1 MAKNLHKIYSK
12 LRNITDRH
20 VRFQS
25 HLSFLQHCRSENV
38 IPTGLSFNK
47 KPPLE
52 NTNLE
57 YKWNSTLRKTSD
69 NLLHVL
75 ISFYEN
81 ELCPGLESKTQLLTR
96 KLQSLTDQRTYRRL
110 NTQLRNQVRNTKK
123 KLNNTHQN
131 KLMKLTS
138 ATLDK
143 KKSEQ
148 QNVSHTVNTTHR
160 SGGNQRRRFNK
171 YVRKHKRNVRLH
183 IARKSAALSDINNI
197 INISGKELTPAATTL
212 LNRGLGFIPTPKS
225 WDKWKFIEDTHSYHR
240 RLRLKEFFHDTE
252 NDCENNACDL
262 PKELRIPSKWT
273 PRTGRDQMLDKY
285 CETQMKE
292 VLQYKS
298 DTSSRRDNITKE
310 QRQEIRKLR
319 DEPSIYISKVDKGG
333 SVIIWNRQSYIEVMK
348 EHLSDIKYYQQIS
361 EDLTPTV
368 HAKIVE
374 QANKMENNSTIS
386 ATEAAAICYEHNIT
400 TPYMHGLAKWHKIQ
414 NPDTSLHRKPP
425 VRAIISQINSPTQ
438 RASIW
443 LHHKLM
449 DIVPQYCREL
459 VKDSTDFLHQLH
471 QANSSQISTLP
482 ANSLLF
488 SLDTLRE
495 DKYLD
500 SINSLITL
508 TLEYGKTKQHFLD
521 ISTSIVNGKVETD
534 LYTKPTDSGR
544 YLSPSSHHPRH
555 IFNSIVYSGVIRLR
569 RICSLDMWFDQ
580 RASEFKDRLIKSGYQ
595 ANKIQTI
602 IDEVRKKPRSSFL
615 RYNKKQSMDR
625 VVWVN
630 DFNLCDQT
638 SDN

>member
-1 MAKNLHKIYSK
+1 
-12 LRNITDRH
+12 
-20 VRFQS
+20 
-25 HLSFLQHCRSENV
+25 
-38 IPTGLSFNK
+38 
-47 KPPLE
+47 
-52 NTNLE
+52 
-57 YKWNSTLRKTSD
+57 
-69 NLLHVL
+69 
-75 ISFYEN
+75 
-81 ELCPGLESKTQLLTR
+81 
-96 KLQSLTDQRTYRRL
+96 
-110 NTQLRNQVRNTKK
+110 
-123 KLNNTHQN
+123 
-131 KLMKLTS
+131 
-138 ATLDK
+138 
-143 KKSEQ
+143 
-148 QNVSHTVNTTHR
+148 
-160 SGGNQRRRFNK
+160 
-171 YVRKHKRNVRLH
+171 
-183 IARKSAALSDINNI
+183 
-197 INISGKELTPAATTL
+197 
-212 LNRGLGFIPTPKS
+212 
-225 WDKWKFIEDTHSYHR
+225 
-240 RLRLKEFFHDTE
+240 
-252 NDCENNACDL
+252 
-262 PKELRIPSKWT
+262 
-273 PRTGRDQMLDKY
+273 
-285 CETQMKE
+285 MKE

-471 QANSSQISTLP
+471 QANSSQISTLL
-482 ANSLLF
+482 ADSLLF
-488 SLDTLRE
+488 SLDVISLYPNIPIDEGLEALKHAFETCTKFNATNTDDIIELANIVLRNNGFEFCGEHYIQIHGTAMGTPFAPMYANIFMSWFWRKTESYNDQPDLLKRFIDDLHGIWTLGE
-495 DKYLD
+495 DKLLRYHKYLN
-500 SINSLITL
+500 SIHPSIKF

-569 RICSLDMWFDQ
+569 RIFSLDMWFDQ

-595 ANKIQTI
+595 GNKIQTI

-615 RYNKKQSMDR
+615 RYNKKASMDR

-630 DFNLCDQT
+630 DFNPMLPDVRQLAKRHHKILQL
-638 SDN
+638 SERMSMVSLHLP